1 MIWIRI
7 IVARFRTLLRRRQV
21 EDNLDEELDGHLAML
36 VEDNVRRG
44 MASEDARYA
53 ALRSFGGLEQTKQE
67 YREQRGLPMLE
78 TLAEDLRYG
87 FRQLRRNAGFTLVA
101 ILTLALGIGAN
112 TAIFSAVYAVLLKPL
127 PFRNAGRLVRVFE
140 ANDRAGI
147 TGTGCSY
154 LEFREWQRQN
164 HVFSQMAAVAA
175 HELNLTGRGEP
186 MVVRVGDVTSG
197 FFSVLGVE
205 PLLGRAFVAADDQ
218 PGAAPVVVL
227 SYDLWRSRF
236 GADPRLVGTH
246 VDLDKRPFTVVG
258 VMPAGFRFSFF
269 DEGPSRQLW
278 VPILQDPFFGAAATK
293 PDQHLFTALARLKPE
308 ISAAQGEAEMQTVG
322 NRLWPEFRPGDKGWA
337 IRTAPLREAV
347 TGEDTSAP
355 LLILLAAV
363 GLVLLI
369 ACANVANLL
378 LARATSRA
386 REFAVKAALGAGR
399 GRILRQLL
407 TESALLGLLG
417 ASLGIALAYW
427 GVRGLSGLLPPSFPR
442 ADSISVDGWVLAFA
456 LVLSLGASLLF
467 GVAPALFAADPRLH
481 STLQESG
488 GRPGEGKDRRRARNL
503 LVTAEVALAMV
514 LLIGAGLLIH
524 SFSALISV
532 NPGFETHRILRAE
545 VQLPRFQYSTPQ
557 QWVTFSNEALARIQ
571 SDPDLKDTAEVLPM
585 PIADQQVNL
594 PFSVVNGPPLPPGR
608 TITADYATI
617 SPNYFQVMGIPLL
630 RGRYFSRQDVMS
642 SPRVVIISE
651 ELARLYFPH
660 RDPVGRQ
667 LVFGFLSDPSVARE
681 IVGVV
686 GNTREEALNQPPG
699 PALYVPFAQA
709 PLWGLGLVTKTSS
722 SAAAAAQAIEAK
734 VHEVDRDVP
743 VTDVQWMS
751 QAVDA
756 SLGQARLRTWLLGLF
771 GAMALILAAAGIF
784 GVISYS
790 VARRTHEFGIRVAL
804 GASRNEILGLVLK
817 EALRLALAGVV
828 IGMAAALGL
837 ARLMSSL
844 LFGVRTT
851 DPATLIVLPLVLTAA
866 ALLAAYLPARRATKV
881 DPLAALRNE

>member
-1 MIWIRI
+1 
-7 IVARFRTLLRRRQV
+7 
-21 EDNLDEELDGHLAML
+21 ML
-36 VEDNVRRG
+36 VEDNLRRG
-44 MASEDARYA
+44 MAPEDARYA
-53 ALRSFGGLEQTKQE
+53 ALRSFGGREQAKEE
-67 YREQRGLPMLE
+67 YRDQRGLPMLE
-78 TLAEDLRYG
+78 TLAEDVRYG

-127 PFRNAGRLVRVFE
+127 PFRNAGQLVRVFE

-147 TGTGCSY
+147 TGTACSY

-164 HVFSQMAAVAA
+164 HVFSGMSAVAA

-186 MVVRVGDVTSG
+186 MVVRVGDVTSE
-197 FFSVLGVE
+197 FFSVLGVQ
-205 PLLGRAFVAADDQ
+205 PLLGRAFIPADDQ

-236 GADPRLVGTH
+236 GADPGLVGTNI
-246 VDLDKRPFTVVG
+246 DLDKRSFTVVG
-258 VMPAGFRFSFF
+258 VMPARFQFSFF

-278 VPILQDPFFGAAATK
+278 IPIVQDPLFGPPTTQ
-293 PDQHLFTALARLKPE
+293 PTMHLYTALARLKPG
-308 ISAAQGEAEMQTVG
+308 ISEAQGEAEMQTVG

-337 IRTAPLREAV
+337 VRTASVRVAV
-347 TGEDTSAP
+347 TGEDTETP
-355 LLILLAAV
+355 LLVLLASV

-407 TESALLGLLG
+407 TESAVLGLLG
-417 ASLGIALAYW
+417 AALGIALAYW
-427 GVRGLSGLLPPSFPR
+427 GVRGLGGLLPRSFPR
-442 ADSISVDGWVLAFA
+442 ADSIRVDGWVLTFA

-481 STLQESG
+481 TTLQETA

-514 LLIGAGLLIH
+514 LLIGAGLLIR
-524 SFSALISV
+524 SFAALLSV
-532 NPGFETHRILRAE
+532 NPGFETRQILRAE
-545 VQLPRFQYSTPQ
+545 VSLPRFQYSMPQ

-571 SDPDLKDTAEVLPM
+571 SEPDLKNTAEILPM

-594 PFSVVNGPPLPPGR
+594 PFSIVNGPPLPPGR
-608 TITADYATI
+608 TITAEYATI

-630 RGRYFSRQDVMS
+630 RGRYFSQQDVMS
-642 SPRVVIISE
+642 NPRVVIISK
-651 ELARLYFPH
+651 ELARVYFPH
-660 RDPVGRQ
+660 RNPVGQ
-667 LVFGFLSDPSVARE
+667 ELVFGFLSDPIVKRD

-686 GNTREEALNQPPG
+686 GDTRDAALSQSPG
-699 PALYVPFAQA
+699 PMLYVPFAQA
-709 PLWGLGLVTKTSS
+709 PLWGVGLMTKTTLST
-722 SAAAAAQAIEAK
+722 SAATQAIEAK
-734 VHEVDRDVP
+734 VHEVDRDLP

-751 QAVDA
+751 EVVDA

-790 VARRTHEFGIRVAL
+790 VSRRTHEFGIRMAL
-804 GASRNEILGLVLK
+804 GAGANEILQLVLK
-817 EALRLALAGVV
+817 EALGLALAGVV
-828 IGMAAALGL
+828 IGIAAALGF
-837 ARLMSSL
+837 ARLISSL
-844 LFGVRTT
+844 LFGVRAA
-851 DPATLIVLPLVLTAA
+851 DPVTLIVLPVVLTGA
-866 ALLAAYLPARRATKV
+866 ALLAAYLPARRATRV
-881 DPLAALRNE
+881 DPLTALRNE